1 MKGDR
6 IFSVAIVLALLFACF
21 ARVTRVSGA
30 PPFDT
35 GTEYAS
41 GYFSSEWGGVW
52 YAWINSV
59 GTQIIFTA
67 LYSDVVNSPVR
78 VFLGEH
84 YNSTLGQPVLVGN
97 ALTMIE
103 VYNDTNQNG
112 ILDANYTDTT
122 SELQYYIL
130 VNSSRTFSPSPIQ
143 KTEVNNTAH
152 YQWGVT
158 YGDIDA
164 FLASPDPYS
173 PGYGGWSPA
182 GKMTLSELGLFYDY
196 SIEQNM
202 TFLKTSFHIGN
213 FTSTQATDSA
223 VSLDGLSMSLLYTI
237 QAILPTEYTVTA
249 DNNAFNSTQ
258 NTPTTAIHQAQIK
271 LGNLTTFE
279 FRFQDNYT
287 LYTDDNP
294 TEHAVKYSACSTDS
308 IDPQLL
314 RENWNTPFWFI
325 QDNMKELFPDIGTPF
340 DVNLTTSS
348 FTYRIQYPEWS
359 GNRITHD
366 PTYVAFTNTQP
377 LIPEFNVETLFLV
390 ATLAT
395 IIAIVATQVSK
406 RQKYNKSH
414 RALSL
419 GQRAIQRTFQ
429 EPTQDPLRAR

>member
-1 MKGDR
+1 MKGNR
-6 IFSVAIVLALLFACF
+6 IFSVVIFLALLFACS
-21 ARVTRVSGA
+21 ARVTRVSGS

-52 YAWINSV
+52 YAWINAL

-67 LYSDVVNSPVR
+67 MHSDVVNSPVR

-84 YNSTLGQPVLVGN
+84 YNSTLGQPMLVGN

-112 ILDANYTDTT
+112 ILDANYTDRT
-122 SELQYYIL
+122 SELEYYIL
-130 VNSSRTFSPSPIQ
+130 VNSSKTFNASPMQ
-143 KTEVNNTAH
+143 KTDVNNSAH

-158 YGDIDA
+158 YEDIDA
-164 FLASPDPYS
+164 FLAYPDPYS
-173 PGYGGWSPA
+173 PGYGAWSPA
-182 GKMTLSELGLFYDY
+182 GKMNLSELGLFYDY

-213 FTSTQATDSA
+213 FTIIQATNPT
-223 VSLDGLSMSLLYTI
+223 VSLDELSMSLLYTM
-237 QAILPTEYTVTA
+237 QAMSLAEYTVTA

-258 NTPTTAIHQAQIK
+258 NTPTAAIHQAQIK

-287 LYTDDNP
+287 LYTNNP
-294 TEHAVKYSACSTDS
+294 TAYAVKYSACSTDS

-314 RENWNTPFWFI
+314 REDWNTPFWFI
-325 QDNMKELFPDIGTPF
+325 QDNIKELFPDIGTPF

-377 LIPEFNVETLFLV
+377 LVPEFNAETLLLV
-390 ATLAT
+390 TTLA
-395 IIAIVATQVSK
+395 AIMLTVAIQFSK
-406 RQKYNKSH
+406 RQKNHKLPPS
-414 RALSL
+414 
-419 GQRAIQRTFQ
+419 
-429 EPTQDPLRAR
+429 P

>member
-1 MKGDR
+1 
-6 IFSVAIVLALLFACF
+6 VVIVLALLFACS
-21 ARVTRVSGA
+21 ASVTRVSGS
-30 PPFDT
+30 PPFDI

-52 YAWINSV
+52 YAWINAL

-67 LYSDVVNSPVR
+67 MYSDVVNSPVR

-84 YNSTLGQPVLVGN
+84 YNSTLGQSILVGN

-112 ILDANYTDTT
+112 ILDANYTDRT
-122 SELQYYIL
+122 SELEYYIL
-130 VNSSRTFSPSPIQ
+130 VNSSKTFNPSPIQ
-143 KTEVNNTAH
+143 KTEVNNSAH

-158 YGDIDA
+158 YEDIDA
-164 FLASPDPYS
+164 FLAYPDPYS
-173 PGYGGWSPA
+173 PGYGAWSPA
-182 GKMTLSELGLFYDY
+182 GILNLSELGLFYDY

-213 FTSTQATDSA
+213 FTIIQATNST
-223 VSLDGLSMSLLYTI
+223 VSLDGLSMSLLYTM
-237 QAILPTEYTVTA
+237 QAMSLAEYTVTA
-249 DNNAFNSTQ
+249 DNNTFNSTQ
-258 NTPTTAIHQAQIK
+258 NTPTAAIHQAQIK

-287 LYTDDNP
+287 LYTDNP
-294 TEHAVKYSACSTDS
+294 TAYAVKYSACSTDS

-325 QDNMKELFPDIGTPF
+325 QDNMRELFPDIGTPF

-377 LIPEFNVETLFLV
+377 LIPEFNAEPLLLV
-390 ATLAT
+390 TTLA
-395 IIAIVATQVSK
+395 AIMLTVATQFSK
-406 RQKYNKSH
+406 SQKNHKLPPS
-414 RALSL
+414 
-419 GQRAIQRTFQ
+419 
-429 EPTQDPLRAR
+429 P

>member
-1 MKGDR
+1 MKGNR
-6 IFSVAIVLALLFACF
+6 IFSMVIVLALLFACS
-21 ARVTRVSGA
+21 AGVTRVSGS

-52 YAWINSV
+52 YAWINAS

-67 LYSDVVNSPVR
+67 LYSGVVNSPVR

-84 YNSTLGQPVLVGN
+84 YNSTLGQPILVGN

-112 ILDANYTDTT
+112 ILDANYTDRT
-122 SELQYYIL
+122 SELEYYIL
-130 VNSSRTFSPSPIQ
+130 VNSSKTFNASPMQ
-143 KTEVNNTAH
+143 KTDVNGSVH

-164 FLASPDPYS
+164 FLAYPDPYG

-182 GKMTLSELGLFYDY
+182 GKMNLSELGLFYDY

-213 FTSTQATDSA
+213 FTITQATDPA
-223 VSLDGLSMSLLYTI
+223 VSLDGLSMSLLYTM
-237 QAILPTEYTVTA
+237 QAISPAEYTVTA

-258 NTPTTAIHQAQIK
+258 DTPTAAIDQAQIK

-287 LYTDDNP
+287 LYTDNQ
-294 TEHAVKYSACSTDS
+294 TEYAAKYSACSTDS

-314 RENWNTPFWFI
+314 RENWNTPFWFV
-325 QDNMKELFPDIGTPF
+325 QDNMKELFPDVGTPF

-348 FTYRIQYPEWS
+348 FIYRIQYPEWS
-359 GNRITHD
+359 GNRIIHD
-366 PTYVAFTNTQP
+366 PTYVAFTAAQP
-377 LIPEFNVETLFLV
+377 ILPEFNVETLFLV
-390 ATLAT
+390 TVLA
-395 IIAIVATQVSK
+395 AIMVTVATQFSK
-406 RQKYNKSH
+406 RQKYHKLPPS
-414 RALSL
+414 S
-419 GQRAIQRTFQ
+419 
-429 EPTQDPLRAR
+429 